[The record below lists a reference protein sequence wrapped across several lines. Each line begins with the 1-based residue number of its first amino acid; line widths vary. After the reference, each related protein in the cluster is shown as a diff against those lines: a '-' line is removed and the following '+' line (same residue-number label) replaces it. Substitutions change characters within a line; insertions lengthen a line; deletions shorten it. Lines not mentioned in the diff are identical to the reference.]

1 MTSFS
6 LLEDGITALKPP
18 GSVTGLEEALGPVSS
33 LPRGVSI
40 SLSFR
45 ADAVDKHLLPDH
57 CGLGMVSLRAIYS
70 RGPSKIFCFIFI
82 HHLIRVFIKRV
93 PKLCKLWPQKPWK
106 RLLHIKLLGLDA
118 VA

>member
-45 ADAVDKHLLPDH
+45 ADAVDKHLPARPLWTGNGEPQ
-57 CGLGMVSLRAIYS
+57 GYLLSRAPPRSSVSFL
-70 RGPSKIFCFIFI
+70 FII
-82 HHLIRVFIKRV
+82 
-93 PKLCKLWPQKPWK
+93 
-106 RLLHIKLLGLDA
+106 
-118 VA
+118 